1 MVHVLAGA
9 YAAERAGATAVIRF
23 DEGMNESIDA
33 TGIASHIRF
42 VLVKPSHPGNI
53 GAGARAI
60 RTMGFSRLALVA
72 PHRFP
77 HADAIALASGA
88 NAVLDNAVV
97 SPLLADAIAD
107 CRMVIGA
114 TARRRGVALPELT
127 PRKAAKCLID
137 AASMGGEVAV
147 VFGNE
152 RAGLDND
159 ELACCHAALM
169 IPSDPEFPSLNLAQ
183 AVQVVA
189 YELRLALCHGSMTS
203 GSTKA
208 DMPAS
213 SVQMEGFFD
222 HLGRMLDDIDFHKGR
237 SPRTIM
243 RRLRRLFLR
252 AQPDQR
258 ELRILRGILSDAQ
271 RSVRLAGAD
280 GGQPGSCEA
289 MASAITSAGKSPAQ
303 RD

>member
-1 MVHVLAGA
+1 
-9 YAAERAGATAVIRF
+9 
-23 DEGMNESIDA
+23 MNESIDA
-33 TGIASHIRF
+33 TCIASRVRF

-53 GAGARAI
+53 GAAARAI
-60 RTMGFSRLALVA
+60 RTMGLSRLALVA

-77 HADAIALASGA
+77 HAEAVALASGA

-97 SPLLADAIAD
+97 SNRLVDAIAD

-127 PRKAAKCLID
+127 PREAAQHLVA
-137 AASMGGEVAV
+137 AASGGAEVAV

-189 YELRLALCHGSMTS
+189 YELRLELCDGSRRS
-203 GSTKA
+203 ESTNR

-213 SVQMEGFFD
+213 SAQMEGFFG

-237 SPRTIM
+237 SPRPIM

-271 RSVRLAGAD
+271 RSARLAGAD
-280 GGQPGSCEA
+280 GGRRSDDGEGMVSA
-289 MASAITSAGKSPAQ
+289 MTRAEKKPTQ
-303 RD
+303 RG